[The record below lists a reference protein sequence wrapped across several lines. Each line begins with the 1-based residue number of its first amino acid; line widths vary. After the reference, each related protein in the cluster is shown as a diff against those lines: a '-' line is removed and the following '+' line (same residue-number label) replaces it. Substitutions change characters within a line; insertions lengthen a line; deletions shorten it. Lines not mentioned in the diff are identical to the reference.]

1 MKKFSKGLLIFIIA
15 LILVGVFSSFLCL
28 SALYV
33 YSTKF
38 IDSNINFDELMSAR
52 GLTTIIYYVDEN
64 GNEIESNRLFGS
76 ENRIWADIE
85 NIPDHVKE
93 AFISIEDH
101 RFYEHNGVDVKRTI
115 GAAMNF
121 ASKNKG
127 YGGSTITQQ
136 LIKNLT
142 GDNKISVKRKIT
154 EIVRAK
160 KLENSI
166 SKDEILEAYLNTV
179 YLSNGCYG
187 IETASNFYFSK
198 LSSELSLAEGAMLA
212 AILQYPYKYDPIRFP
227 DNNITRRN
235 TVLHR
240 MYELEMISY
249 DEYQDAISEPIILN
263 VNRNITNRK
272 PLSWFD
278 ETVIDDITIALENEF
293 GYSESTAVNMIYSGG
308 LRIITTQNKQIQD
321 ALERIYTNERHF
333 PASGVLTPP
342 QSSAV
347 IIDPHTG
354 ALLGI
359 VGARGNKNSDRIL
372 NYATRLTRSPGSV
385 IKPLSV
391 YAPALDKDLIT
402 WASVFDD
409 VPISFT
415 LENSG
420 EYSAWPKNNPRI
432 YSGLTN
438 INHAIETSINT
449 VSVKVLEKLGVENSY
464 EFLKKLGITTLIE
477 RKTDKNGNILSDIS
491 EAPLALG
498 ATTNGCSLY
507 QITGAYTMLASG
519 GIYRPVHSYTKVYDR
534 NGALL
539 LSFDESETRMIS
551 EDSAD
556 IMTRMLQNVVK
567 KGTAVGMSISKKV
580 DVAGKTGTSNANTD
594 KWFIGYTPDYLCGI
608 WYGYVDSRDMGS
620 FKSNPAC
627 DIFNTVMS
635 SIYENNKTLLNNRFN
650 HSSNVVKCL
659 YCRDSGL
666 LGSSCCS
673 DDPRGNRIEV
683 GYFKKGTE
691 PKNHCDTHI
700 YVNYDTVDGGVIWDE
715 VLCENCKKVALVKNY
730 ERRFPCQVIITDA
743 QYTYRNLPVTEK
755 PSLNENEAFFQS
767 LEKQNHY
774 FGISNVKS
782 AFNRIHKKNSI
793 ELCDDLSNSSDI
805 LEYED

>member
-1 MKKFSKGLLIFIIA
+1 MKKFSKGFLIFIVA
-15 LILVGVFSSFLCL
+15 LILVGVFSSFICL

-52 GLTTIIYYVDEN
+52 GLTTMIYYVDEN
-64 GNEIESNRLFGS
+64 GNEVESNRLFGS
-76 ENRIWADIE
+76 ENRIWIDIE

-101 RFYEHNGVDVKRTI
+101 RFYEHDGIDVKRTL
-115 GAAMNF
+115 GAALNF
-121 ASKNKG
+121 VSKNKS

-142 GDNKISVKRKIT
+142 GENKISVKRKIT
-154 EIVRAK
+154 EILRAR
-160 KLENSI
+160 KLENSS
-166 SKDEILEAYLNTV
+166 SKNEILEAYLNTV

-198 LSSELSLAEGAMLA
+198 TSSELSLSEGAMLA
-212 AILQYPYKYDPIRFP
+212 AIIQYPYKFDPIRFP
-227 DNNITRRN
+227 DNNVTRRN
-235 TVLHR
+235 TILYR
-240 MYELEMISY
+240 MYELEKISY
-249 DEYQDAISEPIILN
+249 EEYQNAVSEPIILN
-263 VNRNITNRK
+263 VNNRITNRQN
-272 PLSWFD
+272 LSWFD
-278 ETVIDDITIALENEF
+278 ETVIDDVAVALKNKF
-293 GYSESTAVNMIYSGG
+293 GYSESAAVNMIYSGG
-308 LRIITTQNKQIQD
+308 LKIISTQNKEIQE
-321 ALERIYTNERHF
+321 ALEHIYSDEKYF

-359 VGARGNKNSDRIL
+359 VGARGEKNSDRIF
-372 NYATRLTRSPGSV
+372 NYATKLTRSPGSV

-391 YAPALDKDLIT
+391 YAPALEKDIIT

-415 LENSG
+415 LEDSG
-420 EYSAWPKNNPRI
+420 EYSAWPKNNPRV

-449 VSVKVLEKLGVENSY
+449 VSVKVLKKLGVENSF
-464 EFLKKLGITTLIE
+464 EFIKKLGITTLTD
-477 RKTDKNGNILSDIS
+477 RKIDQNGTVLSDIS

-507 QITGAYTMLASG
+507 QITGAYTMLASN
-519 GIYRPVHSYTKVYDR
+519 GIYRPVYSFTKVYDR
-534 NGALL
+534 NGELL
-539 LSFDESETRMIS
+539 LSFNESETRMIS
-551 EDSAD
+551 EESAD

-567 KGTAVGMSISKKV
+567 KGTAAGMSISKKV
-580 DVAGKTGTSNANTD
+580 EVAGKTGTSNANTD
-594 KWFIGYTPDYLCGI
+594 KWFIGYTPDFLCGI
-608 WYGYVDSRDMGS
+608 WYGYVDSRDMGN

-627 DIFNTVMS
+627 DIFNTVLS
-635 SIYENNKTLLNNRFN
+635 SVYENNKNFLSNEFS
-650 HSSNVVKCL
+650 HSSNVIKCL

-666 LGSSCCS
+666 LGAPCCS

-691 PKNHCDTHI
+691 PQNHCDTHV
-700 YVNYDTVDGGVIWDE
+700 YVNYDSIDGGVIWDE
-715 VLCENCKKVALVKNY
+715 ISPGNYKRVALVKNY

-743 QYTYRNLPVTEK
+743 QYTYRNLPITEK

-767 LEKQNHY
+767 LEKDNLY

-782 AFNRIHKKNSI
+782 AFNRIYKKQSV
-793 ELCDDLSNSSDI
+793 EVYDDSSNSSDNF
-805 LEYED
+805 EYED

>member
-1 MKKFSKGLLIFIIA
+1 MKKFSRGFLISIIS
-15 LILVGVFSSFLCL
+15 LILVGVFSSFICL

-33 YSTKF
+33 FATNF
-38 IDSNINFDELMSAR
+38 IDSSINVDELMSSR
-52 GLTTIIYYVDEN
+52 GLTTIIYYIDEN
-64 GNEIESNRLFGS
+64 GNETESNRLFGS
-76 ENRIWADIE
+76 ENRIWTDIQ

-101 RFYEHNGVDVKRTI
+101 RFYEHDGMDIKRTI
-115 GAAMNF
+115 GAALNF
-121 ASKNKG
+121 ASQNKS

-154 EIVRAK
+154 EIVKAR
-160 KLENSI
+160 KLENSL
-166 SKDEILEAYLNTV
+166 SKNEILEAYLNTV

-198 LSSELSLAEGAMLA
+198 SSSELSLSEGAMLA
-212 AILQYPYKYDPIRFP
+212 AILQYPYKFDPIRYP
-227 DNNITRRN
+227 DNNIVRRN
-235 TVLHR
+235 TVLFR
-240 MYELEMISY
+240 MYELEKISY
-249 DEYQDAISEPIILN
+249 EEYQNAVSEPITLN
-263 VNRNITNRK
+263 VNNNITNRHN
-272 PLSWFD
+272 LSWFD
-278 ETVIDDITIALENEF
+278 ETVIDDVAIALKNKF
-293 GYSESTAVNMIYSGG
+293 GYSDSVAVNMIYSGG
-308 LRIITTQNKQIQD
+308 LKIITTQNKQIQEI
-321 ALERIYTNERHF
+321 LERIYVDEKYF

-347 IIDPHTG
+347 VIDPHTG

-359 VGARGNKNSDRIL
+359 VGARGNKTSDRIF

-391 YAPALDKDLIT
+391 YAPALEKDLIT
-402 WASVFDD
+402 WASVYDD

-415 LENSG
+415 RESSG

-449 VSVKVLEKLGVENSY
+449 VSVKVLKKLGVENSF
-464 EFLKKLGITTLIE
+464 EFIKKLGITTLTDS
-477 RKTDKNGNILSDIS
+477 KTDRNGTILSDIS

-498 ATTNGCSLY
+498 ALTNGCSLY
-507 QITGAYTMLASG
+507 QITGAYTMFASG
-519 GIYRPVHSYTKVYDR
+519 GIHRPVHSFTKVYDR

-551 EDSAD
+551 EESAD

-567 KGTAVGMSISKKV
+567 KGTASGMSISKKV

-594 KWFIGYTPDYLCGI
+594 KWFIGYTPDFICGI
-608 WYGYVDSRDMGS
+608 WYGYVDSRDIGS

-627 DIFNTVMS
+627 EIFNTVMS
-635 SIYENNKTLLNNRFN
+635 SIYENNKKMLSNEFY

-691 PKNHCDTHI
+691 PQNHCATHI
-700 YVNYDTVDGGVIWDE
+700 YVNYDTINGGVVLDE
-715 VLCENCKKVALVKNY
+715 ISPDNCKRVALVKNY
-730 ERRFPCQVIITDA
+730 ERRFPCQIFIIDA
-743 QYTYRNLPVTEK
+743 QYTYRNLPATDK
-755 PSLNENEAFFQS
+755 PSPNENEAFFQS
-767 LEKQNHY
+767 LEKENIY
-774 FGISNVKS
+774 FGLSNVKS
-782 AFNRIHKKNSI
+782 AFNRAHKKQSDEI
-793 ELCDDLSNSSDI
+793 DDKLIGLSENF
-805 LEYED
+805 EYED